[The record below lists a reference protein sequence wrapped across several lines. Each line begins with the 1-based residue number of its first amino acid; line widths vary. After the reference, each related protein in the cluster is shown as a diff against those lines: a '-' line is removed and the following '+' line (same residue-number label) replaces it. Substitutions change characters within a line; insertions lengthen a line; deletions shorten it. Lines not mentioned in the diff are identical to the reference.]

1 MALAILALNAFAVTD
16 SEMDQARAIVGKY
29 YVRYIDNGSG
39 YLDDWTPASMKDL
52 EGKLNAKGKEIL
64 AQFKKGAYPTDYASW
79 DKDKLVAYWEESF
92 FKENSSVLDNKA
104 AGNSLAKKDIKKALN
119 GMKVGAPAA
128 PAASTTNTDG
138 DAENQNSADAIA
150 DSVRMAQETAVDE
163 TLSRQEEAIAQAES
177 EMLKDEEAEGEK
189 GSGTWVYVMILAIL
203 VAVVIFLVVYA
214 SRTMKGEAKKD
225 DESPEDTDFRPD
237 FKEEEKE
244 YGRFAPKPVASSKKE
259 EPEDDGIPTAF
270 MADSGITAETRMR
283 EKYAQTLA
291 SKSEEI
297 RSLNRQLSE
306 LEGLAARLKEENRIL
321 KNELEQVRHQKSHTH
336 EPRHSGG
343 EHHHDSRHDA
353 GAVKEVYLGRVNA
366 RGVFVRA
373 DRHAVEGQSIYR
385 LTTTDGLEGKFSLIQ
400 TPDIEDQVLEYPG
413 KWLAGGCFA
422 KDIFDTDG
430 HTAVKTEVPGTAV
443 FRDGAWWVE
452 KKAKIR
458 YE

>member
-1 MALAILALNAFAVTD
+1 MVLAILALNAFAVTD
-16 SEMDQARAIVGKY
+16 DEMDQARAIVGKF

-39 YLDDWTPASMKDL
+39 YLDDWTPTSMKDL
-52 EGKLNAKGKEIL
+52 EGKLNAKGKEL
-64 AQFKKGAYPTDYASW
+64 LTQFKKGGYPTDYASW
-79 DKDKLVAYWEESF
+79 DKDKLVAYWGDSF

-104 AGNSLAKKDIKKALN
+104 AGNSLAKRDIKKAIN
-119 GMKVGAPAA
+119 GMKVGI
-128 PAASTTNTDG
+128 PAASTPSADG
-138 DAENQNSADAIA
+138 ESDDQNVADAIA
-150 DSVRMAQETAVDE
+150 DSARMAQETTVDE
-163 TLSRQEEAIAQAES
+163 VLSQQEEAIAQAEN
-177 EMLKDEEAEGEK
+177 EMLKDEEDEGEK

-203 VAVVIFLVVYA
+203 VAIVIFLVVYA
-214 SRTMKGEAKKD
+214 SRTMKGDMKKEEELPGASD
-225 DESPEDTDFRPD
+225 YRG
-237 FKEEEKE
+237 EEKE
-244 YGRFAPKPVASSKKE
+244 YGRFTPKSGSTSKKE
-259 EPEDDGIPTAF
+259 EIEDVSIQPAYV
-270 MADSGITAETRMR
+270 AESGITAETRMR

-306 LEGLAARLKEENRIL
+306 LESLAAQLKKENRIL
-321 KNELEQVRHQKSHTH
+321 KNELEQIRHQTPHPH
-336 EPRHSGG
+336 VHPHSVG
-343 EHHHDSRHDA
+343 EHHHDSRPEA

-373 DRHAVEGQSIYR
+373 DRQAVKGQSIYK

-400 TPDIEDQVLEYPG
+400 NPDIEEQVLEDPG

-430 HTAVKTEVPGTAV
+430 NTAVKTEMPGKAV